1 MNYFFRIV
9 LLFFLSFSSSSF
21 AATCDTLRVKQL
33 LEEAQQA
40 LSEDV
45 HKSKLLARE
54 ALELSKTCPLLKFR
68 LDPVIMLSKCHLR
81 GGSPDSAI
89 TLIQSSLTNKGGDLS
104 LYYKAR
110 LNQTLSS
117 AYIKQAD
124 YEKGLRAC
132 LNAMNYF
139 EQLHDS
145 LNHSKMLINA
155 ANVYQQLGSFSE
167 ADKNLRR
174 AEKMVAKL
182 NNLKLNGELYN
193 TLGILYGEQNRADS
207 SEKFF
212 LKSIAA
218 REAIGDKTNLAWNYN
233 NLGGLYALGNEKKK
247 AVPYLEKAFL
257 LFIDNGDFGGLASVT
272 NNLGSVY
279 KDLNNYNQAI
289 HYFNLSRAYNE
300 NNNDN
305 LENLYDNLYS
315 LYKSA
320 GKFSEACLYADS
332 LNRLKDTLYGKRLSE
347 SLAEMQVKYE
357 TNKKENDLKL
367 KDIELASEKKE
378 KNYILFFGIAVVL
391 IVVAGGIL
399 LYQRY
404 KRKQEKLRYAA
415 VIQSLEKER
424 TRIAGELHDNSG
436 ALVSFIISKSEW
448 AINNKA
454 EADESLAQ
462 IKESAREVMT
472 SLRETLWTLSN
483 KTISNIDLCDKLKV
497 YIKKR
502 LLATV
507 EITDEIHDE
516 KTMNNDA
523 VLAIY
528 RCVQECINNIN
539 KHSGASAVKILF
551 RVPSNGVF
559 SIEIHDN
566 GVGFENSPTEENY
579 GIKNLIQRMKS
590 INASLVFESKPN
602 VGTFIRISY

>member
-9 LLFFLSFSSSSF
+9 LVFFLFHNSFSF
-21 AATCDTLRVKQL
+21 AAACDTLRVKQL
-33 LEEAQQA
+33 LEEAQKL
-40 LSEDV
+40 LSQDV

-54 ALELSKTCPLLKFR
+54 ALELSKTCALLKFR
-68 LDPVIMLSKCHLR
+68 LDPTIMLSKCHLR

-89 TLIQSSLTNKGGDLS
+89 ILIQATLTNKRSDIS
-104 LYYKAR
+104 LYYRAR

-117 AYIKQAD
+117 ALIKLAD
-124 YEKGLRAC
+124 YEKGLQAC
-132 LNAMNYF
+132 LSAMNYF

-155 ANVYQQLGSFSE
+155 ANVYQQLSSFSE
-167 ADKNLRR
+167 AEKNLRR
-174 AEKMVAKL
+174 AEKMVVKL
-182 NNLKLNGELYN
+182 NNLKLTGELYN
-193 TLGILYGEQNRADS
+193 TLGILYGEQNSADS

-212 LKSIAA
+212 LKSITA

-233 NLGGLYALGNEKKK
+233 NLGGLYALGKEKKK
-247 AVPYLEKAFL
+247 AVTYLNKAFL
-257 LFIDNGDFGGLASVT
+257 LFNENGDFSGLASVT

-279 KDLNNYNQAI
+279 KDLNNYKQAI

-347 SLAEMQVKYE
+347 NLAEMQVKYE
-357 TNKKENDLKL
+357 TNKKENDLRL
-367 KDIELASEKKE
+367 KDIELAAEKKE
-378 KNYILFFGIAVVL
+378 KNYILLAGIAVVL
-391 IVVAGGIL
+391 VLVTGGIL

-404 KRKQEKLRYAA
+404 KRRQEKTRYAA
-415 VIQSLEKER
+415 VIESLEKER

-436 ALVSFIISKSEW
+436 ALISFIISKSDW
-448 AINNKA
+448 AISNKT
-454 EADESLAQ
+454 EANESLLQ

-472 SLRETLWTLSN
+472 SLRETLWTLSS
-483 KTISNIDLCDKLKV
+483 KTITNADLCDKLKV

-502 LLATV
+502 LLV
-507 EITDEIHDE
+507 PSEIRDEIQEE

-539 KHSGASAVKILF
+539 KHSNASLVMVMF
-551 RVPSNGVF
+551 FVPVNGVF
-559 SIEIHDN
+559 GIEIRDN
-566 GVGFENSPTEENY
+566 GIGFENSPTEENY
-579 GIKNLIQRMKS
+579 GIRNLIQRMTS
-590 INASLVFESKPN
+590 INAALVFESKPN
-602 VGTFIRISY
+602 RGTFFKITY